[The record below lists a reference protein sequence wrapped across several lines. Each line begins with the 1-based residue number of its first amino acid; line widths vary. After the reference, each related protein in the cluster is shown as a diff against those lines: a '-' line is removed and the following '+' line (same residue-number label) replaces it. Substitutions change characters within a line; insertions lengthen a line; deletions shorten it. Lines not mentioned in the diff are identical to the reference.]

1 MSAVRFEPYYGI
13 FMPGPDDDLEAP
25 PVISNSFN
33 FIQLRRRHTGIGI
46 PDPGVA
52 ACADACCL
60 AVDRPLRLCVCR

>member
-46 PDPGVA
+46 S
-52 ACADACCL
+52 
-60 AVDRPLRLCVCR
+60 DRV